1 MGLVCGLAAFFPERE
16 KGRRFFVPALLWTGR
31 RAGPREILRM
41 KKTLRSAK
49 GEGDSAFSRP
59 CTGILFFAW
68 PHIEEGVRERS
79 VTVGGFIS
87 RKKNSGYR
95 ESFSPRPGLV

>member
-1 MGLVCGLAAFFPERE
+1 MSAGWPSSFP
-16 KGRRFFVPALLWTGR
+16 KGKRGGRFFVPALLRTGR
-31 RAGPREILRM
+31 RAGPREIFRM

-59 CTGILFFAW
+59 CIGILFFAW